1 MGDTTI
7 LLGYEVGTG
16 NEVRM
21 KIHHTVITGMTR
33 LSGKTIALEAI
44 INRVGSRVIAF
55 KVKKGESSFIN
66 YREIPPF
73 FHQRA
78 DWQYITSLLEGI
90 LQEKM
95 RFERPWIM
103 RATNGASTLR
113 EVYENVQALRSEVIG
128 MTLAENV
135 YTALEGYLKIVV
147 PQIEKLNFSKVLEPR
162 DGINVMDLTAMSL
175 ELQSLVI
182 CSTMENV
189 ISQLRDTIV
198 IITEARE
205 HLPQGRSTP
214 VKLCAETFIRK
225 GTVNGNYLIID
236 SQDLSGVD
244 KILLRQCNNW
254 ILGRQTEGYEVARV
268 GEQRGKKISTEEFQS
283 LQIGHFYAILEDDT
297 RKVYVLPDG
306 VPGEI
311 GRRIALGGLPSSE
324 AVKYMSGQK
333 PLEMGE
339 GKPLNPEPQT
349 DPTRVLKSG
358 QQKKSQEQPYL
369 KSEENDEVRLLRG
382 EVKSLKQEL
391 KEASE
396 TLVEVLRKLNAQE
409 QRTAHTQDQVAVN
422 RLGFNIDDLNT
433 LVDQRMQ
440 QIIKFEKP
448 TTFISV
454 DVSGSFR
461 GIIKEKLIQNMAR
474 RIRDIPDEAVI
485 VAMIVHE
492 KGVIDRNEL
501 FALLSSETG
510 EPTSAFFSLIQAL
523 VASKLVSYSEE
534 TGIVRWV
541 LREHIEVEFSQL
553 YDETTRRQV
562 EEYLTSLLISGSNSI
577 DDP

>member
-21 KIHHTVITGMTR
+21 KIHHTVITGIPQF
-33 LSGKTIALEAI
+33 SGKTTMLEAI
-44 INRVGSRVIAF
+44 INRAGSRVITF
-55 KVKKGESSFIN
+55 KVKRDESGFTN

-78 DWQYITSLLEGI
+78 DWQYVTSLLEGVF
-90 LQEKM
+90 QDKM

-103 RATNGASTLR
+103 RVTKRASTLR
-113 EVYENVQALRSEVIG
+113 EVYENVQELRAEVTG

-147 PQIEKLNFSKVLEPR
+147 PQIEKFNFSKTLELR

-175 ELQSLVI
+175 EIQSLVI

-189 ISQLRDTIV
+189 ISQLQDTIV
-198 IITEARE
+198 IIPEAWE
-205 HLPQGRSTP
+205 YLPQGRKTP
-214 VKLCAETFIRK
+214 VKLCSETFIRK
-225 GTVNGNYLIID
+225 GAVNGNYLFID
-236 SQDLSGVD
+236 SQDFSGID
-244 KILLRQCNNW
+244 KTLIRQCNNW
-254 ILGRQTEGYEVARV
+254 ILGRQRDGYEVTRV
-268 GEQRGKKISTEEFQS
+268 GEQRGKKISTEEIQS
-283 LQIGHFYAILEDDT
+283 LPIGYFYAILEADT
-297 RKVYVLPDG
+297 RKVYVLPAS

-311 GRRIALGGLPSSE
+311 GRRIALDELPSSE
-324 AVKYMSGQK
+324 AAKYMSGQK
-333 PLEMGE
+333 PLEIVE
-339 GKPLNPEPQT
+339 GMLNPSPQT
-349 DPTRVLKSG
+349 NSMRVLKRG
-358 QQKKSQEQPYL
+358 QQKKTQIQPHL

-396 TLVEVLRKLNAQE
+396 MLVEVLRKLNTQE
-409 QRTAHTQDQVAVN
+409 QRTTHTLDQVAVN

-454 DVSGSFR
+454 DISGGFR
-461 GIIKEKLIQNMAR
+461 DIIKEKLIQNMAQ
-474 RIRDIPDEAVI
+474 RIRDIPDEAV
-485 VAMIVHE
+485 VAAMIVHE

-501 FALLSSETG
+501 FALLRGETS
-510 EPTSAFFSLIQAL
+510 EPTSSFFAIIQAL
-523 VASKLVSYSEE
+523 EASKLVSYSEE
-534 TGIVRWV
+534 TGLVRWG
-541 LREHIEVEFSQL
+541 LGEHLDVGLAQL

-562 EEYLTSLLISGSNSI
+562 EEYLTSLLISGSNSL

>member
-16 NEVRM
+16 DEVRM
-21 KIHHTVITGMTR
+21 KIHHTVITGMTQ
-33 LSGKTIALEAI
+33 LSGKTTALEAI
-44 INRVGSRVIAF
+44 VNRAGSRIIAF
-55 KVKKGESSFIN
+55 KVKRDESNFIN

-103 RATNGASTLR
+103 RVTKGTSTLR
-113 EVYENVQALRSEVIG
+113 EVYENVQALRSEAIG

-147 PQIEKLNFSKVLEPR
+147 PQIEKLNFSKILEPR

-182 CSTMENV
+182 CSTMESV
-189 ISQLRDTIV
+189 IRQLRDTIV
-198 IITEARE
+198 IITEAGE
-205 HLPQGRSTP
+205 HLPPGRSTP
-214 VKLCAETFIRK
+214 VKLCAETFFRK
-225 GTVNGNYLIID
+225 GAVNGNYLFID
-236 SQDLSGVD
+236 NQDFFGID
-244 KILLRQCNNW
+244 RTLLRQCNNW
-254 ILGRQTEGYEVARV
+254 ILGRQMERYEVTRV
-268 GEQRGKKISTEEFQS
+268 GEQRRKKISTEEIQS
-283 LQIGHFYAILEDDT
+283 LPIGHFYAILGDDT
-297 RKVYVLPDG
+297 RKVYVLPAG

-311 GRRIALGGLPSSE
+311 GRRIALSELPTPE
-324 AVKYMSGQK
+324 AAKYMSGQK
-333 PLEMGE
+333 PLEMVE
-339 GKPLNPEPQT
+339 GKPLNPEVQT
-349 DPTRVLKSG
+349 DPTRVLKRE
-358 QQKKSQEQPYL
+358 QQKKSQEKLHL
-369 KSEENDEVRLLRG
+369 KSEENDEIQLLRG
-382 EVKSLKQEL
+382 EVKILKQEL

-396 TLVEVLRKLNAQE
+396 MLVEVLRKLNAQE

-454 DVSGSFR
+454 DVSGNFR
-461 GIIKEKLIQNMAR
+461 DIIKEKLIQNMAQ

-485 VAMIVHE
+485 IAMIVHE
-492 KGVIDRNEL
+492 KGMINRNEL
-501 FALLSSETG
+501 FALLSG
-510 EPTSAFFSLIQAL
+510 EIGESTPAFFNLIQAL
-523 VASKLVSYSEE
+523 EASKLVSYSEE
-534 TGIVRWV
+534 RGLVSWG
-541 LREHIEVEFSQL
+541 LREHLDFELSQL

-562 EEYLTSLLISGSNSI
+562 EKYLTSLLIAGSNSL